1 MFYYYKTKKYL
12 FNILRKLL
20 YKKVFQETHY
30 LAVWKS
36 Y

>member
-20 YKKVFQETHY
+20 YKKVFKKHTI
-30 LAVWKS
+30 
-36 Y
+36 